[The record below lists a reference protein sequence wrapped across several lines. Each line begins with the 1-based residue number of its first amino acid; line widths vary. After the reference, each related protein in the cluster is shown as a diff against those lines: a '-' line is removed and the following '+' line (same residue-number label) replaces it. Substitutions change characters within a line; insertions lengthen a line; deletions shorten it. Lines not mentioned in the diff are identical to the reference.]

1 MEVIEA
7 LQNTPTLFVAVVA
20 LLSLVVRPL
29 VYEAS
34 YTMREQALANSEIDR
49 IKGGRFYS
57 YGEDQRTVFIEA
69 TSGSLDR
76 LAGERAA
83 AEDDRGVGD
92 GRHRDRPASS
102 TPDTKASRSGRT
114 RSDDAR
120 PAAKRGGKAYGIE
133 YNPDMVELAR
143 RNAQK
148 EGVADKA
155 IFKQGDIFTEA
166 SKKDYMQASLI
177 TLFLLPDLNV
187 KLRPT
192 LLDMKPGT
200 RIVSNSFTMGDW
212 KEDEKISAGGDCTSW
227 CTAYL
232 WIIPAKVAGNW
243 KTSRG
248 DLTLKQ
254 EYQMLSGNLARGNVT
269 GIIDRLVSDGLVIR
283 SAAESDRRAILV
295 GLKRDHR
302 HARRRLGIDT
312 FGAQV

>member
-1 MEVIEA
+1 MIA
-7 LQNTPTLFVAVVA
+7 LSRRFSLLL
-20 LLSLVVRPL
+20 LLSLVSSLALAQPAKKE
-29 VYEAS
+29 YEPS
-34 YTMREQALANSEIDR
+34 VGQSGKDVVWVPSPQALVDR
-49 IKGGRFYS
+49 MLDMAKLTPSDIHY
-57 YGEDQRTVFIEA
+57 DL
-69 TSGSLDR
+69 GS
-76 LAGERAA
+76 
-83 AEDDRGVGD
+83 GD
-92 GRHRDRPASS
+92 GR
-102 TPDTKASRSGRT
+102 TVIT
-114 RSDDAR
+114 
-120 PAAKRGGKAYGIE
+120 AAKRGAKAHGIE

-166 SKKDYMQASLI
+166 SKKDYMQANVI

-200 RIVSNSFTMGDW
+200 RVVSNSFTMGDW

-269 GIIDRLVSDGLVIR
+269 AVISDAKMTGDQIAFT
-283 SAAESDRRAILV
+283 AAGTQYTGRVNGNAIE
-295 GLKRDHR
+295 GTYKGGDGNGKWTATR
-302 HARRRLGIDT
+302 
-312 FGAQV
+312 Q